1 MPFSAQL
8 PRRASPVDVGL
19 LQAGALPLR
28 LACHVL
34 GGEVSGHTRSSPPA
48 GNSKQL
54 QLKVPAS
61 CWLAF
66 LEEQRPA
73 RARQTTRTPTAVRV
87 LHWNSS
93 PAHTSCPNALCTRLE
108 LGLLTPPANHVSSQ
122 APRHAAKSS
131 PTGPPSAG
139 AGAPPSPGGWRVIP
153 TLMGFLGAGTRAS
166 SPLKIAEEAGCQ
178 VLFLPHLLFKGLCEI
193 FIKINQIHQPAASPV
208 PRACPEDICAQC
220 PSH

>member
-1 MPFSAQL
+1 MPC
-8 PRRASPVDVGL
+8 VGGRGL
-19 LQAGALPLR
+19 W
-28 LACHVL
+28 
-34 GGEVSGHTRSSPPA
+34 SHTEQPPCWE
-48 GNSKQL
+48 
-54 QLKVPAS
+54 LKAAAAEMPAS

-73 RARQTTRTPTAVRV
+73 CTQQTTRTPTAVGV

-131 PTGPPSAG
+131 P
-139 AGAPPSPGGWRVIP
+139 AGAPASPGGWRVIP
-153 TLMGFLGAGTRAS
+153 TLMGFLGAGTHAS

-178 VLFLPHLLFKGLCEI
+178 VLFLPLLLFKGLCEI
-193 FIKINQIHQPAASPV
+193 SIKINQIHQPAASPV

-220 PSH
+220 PSHQRRGRAPREPPPPAPEVWGGRI